1 MAVAK
6 LVLAA
11 TSGKSSKILLGL
23 RVLAFLATL
32 SAAIV
37 MGLNKETKTFV
48 VGNVGNTPIKATF
61 TAKFQH
67 TPAFV
72 YFVVANAM
80 VSFHNLLMIALQLF
94 GRKTELTGFRLLSI
108 AILDMLNVTL
118 LSAAANAAAFMAEV
132 GKNGNKHARWD
143 KICDRFATYC
153 DHGAGALIAA
163 FAGVVLMLIISAVSI
178 SRLVQPNKCSISTT
192 AASTSV
198 VP

>member
-6 LVLAA
+6 LAA

-72 YFVVANAM
+72 
-80 VSFHNLLMIALQLF
+80 
-94 GRKTELTGFRLLSI
+94 
-108 AILDMLNVTL
+108 
-118 LSAAANAAAFMAEV
+118 
-132 GKNGNKHARWD
+132 
-143 KICDRFATYC
+143 
-153 DHGAGALIAA
+153 
-163 FAGVVLMLIISAVSI
+163 
-178 SRLVQPNKCSISTT
+178 
-192 AASTSV
+192 
-198 VP
+198 

>member
-6 LVLAA
+6 LAA

-94 GRKTELTGFRLLSI
+94 GGKTELTGFRLLSI

-118 LSAAANAAAFMAEV
+118 LSAAANTAAFMAEV

>member
-6 LVLAA
+6 LAA

-94 GRKTELTGFRLLSI
+94 GGKTELTGFRLLSI